1 MWFSVV
7 CTFINND
14 TRHHSGQNVVDSKG
28 SAEWVRNK
36 FWPLWWRVSLSI
48 KVHTTLNHIRFV
60 FYHNIKHNEIILCL
74 DSWKRQLGFESACAA
89 LCKWA
94 ACTGQTFLIK
104 PFALICRNNT
114 KKNVWKKSNE
124 AYSFS
129 IRVQTTINHISICF
143 FTTISTWKK
152 MFFFRA
158 RAGKGIA
165 WHIDESSVVRTL
177 IYLRPTRRLQVK
189 KTHRLKT

>member
-48 KVHTTLNHIRFV
+48 EVHTTLDHIRFV

-124 AYSFS
+124 VYSLL
-129 IRVQTTINHISICF
+129 IREQTLINHISICF
-143 FTTISTWKK
+143 FTPIST
-152 MFFFRA
+152 
-158 RAGKGIA
+158 
-165 WHIDESSVVRTL
+165 S
-177 IYLRPTRRLQVK
+177 
-189 KTHRLKT
+189 